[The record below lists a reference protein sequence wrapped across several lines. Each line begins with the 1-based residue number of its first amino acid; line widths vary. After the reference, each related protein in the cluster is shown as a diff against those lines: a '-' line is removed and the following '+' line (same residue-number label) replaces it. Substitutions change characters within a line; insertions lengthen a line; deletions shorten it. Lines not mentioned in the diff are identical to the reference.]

1 MPGSVELT
9 TIWLVDLVGS
19 TQLATSVG
27 PVRADQLRHE
37 YFTLLRQAVEAGGG
51 HEFKNTGDGL
61 IVAFKSASAA
71 VSCAVVT
78 QQLFE
83 RRYRGAEQQLH
94 VRIGLGTGESMVED
108 GDYFGMPTVEA
119 ARLCDKASAD
129 GILVSSTTKLLAGR
143 VDGARFEPAGALE
156 LKGIPEPVEA
166 FSVAWEPLD
175 PERAGVGVG
184 TWPLPE
190 ALRTVPSVAFVG
202 RLSERDQIEQIR
214 SQARSGMPRLLLLSG
229 EPGIG
234 KTRLASYSAL
244 ASYADGFAVCWGA
257 CSEDLAVPYEPWIHA
272 CSQLVANAPQEQL
285 QLYVER
291 FGGELSRL
299 TPSLSLRVPG
309 VRPPQASDPETE
321 RFLLFASV
329 AGLLQA
335 VCDMRP
341 LCLVL
346 DDLHWTD
353 GQTVALLKHVVR
365 TIRTGGLQVIV
376 TYRDSELTGDHP
388 LTLGLA
394 DLLRAEGVNRIALR
408 GLGAE
413 DVVEMMS
420 AAAGHA
426 MEAQGVA
433 LAGEIAGETGGNP
446 FFVAEIL
453 RSLLESGTFVF
464 DEGSERWRIETGAPL
479 RLPPSVRDVVGSRAQ
494 RLGPEALEVLLASAV
509 VGNEF
514 EVALVT
520 ELVDVPEMTVLDL
533 LEVAVAASI
542 LTESPE
548 RVGWFAFAH
557 ALIRQSL
564 YESLGA
570 TRRARMH
577 HRVATALE
585 QLKPD
590 ERDQRLAELA
600 LHWRLATISV
610 EVGKAAEYARRAGE
624 QALARLAPGEAA
636 RFLADAVEL
645 IGTTDDAERCRA
657 LVGLGEAQRQMGDAA
672 YRNSLLEASRLA
684 YELQDA
690 QLAADAALANNRGS
704 YSVLMGVDHER
715 LEAIERALELAG
727 SSVPIRR
734 ARLLALQAQELL
746 WDADSRRRWALAD
759 EAMELARAAGDPRGL
774 ALVLRNAGYALWAPD
789 TLAQRLA
796 IMNELSRCAEVT
808 KDPALL
814 YWAHLNEFNTSFEA
828 ADLTVAEVAIERCVQ
843 LGSELG
849 QPLLD
854 WGAVSCLVGFH
865 LERGDF
871 ATCEREAERAFALG
885 QQAEEPDAVV
895 MYAMQISQ
903 LRTFQGRADEVIELL
918 EQGVAQ
924 RPHIAGWRGG
934 LAHAYVLL
942 GRHAEAVK
950 ILDASLEELRH
961 LPRDSS
967 TTISLA
973 AFAAVAGQTR
983 ARDACAE
990 LYDLIEPWQDTLVWT
1005 GATGLGHFRMWRA
1018 LLAATL
1024 DLDER
1029 ADADFAFACEFQETN
1044 GMLFWAAYA
1053 HVLWG
1058 EAFATRGESGRA
1070 QAEGARALALA
1081 REHGYGAVEARAAAL
1096 ASSATTASREA

>member
-37 YFTLLRQAVEAGGG
+37 YFALLRQAVEAGDG

-119 ARLCDKASAD
+119 ARLCDKAPAD
-129 GILVSSTTKLLAGR
+129 GILISSMTKLLAGR
-143 VDGARFEPAGALE
+143 VEGARFEPAGALE

-175 PERAGVGVG
+175 PERAGAGIA

-202 RLSERDQIEQIR
+202 RLGERDQVEEIR
-214 SQARSGMPRLLLLSG
+214 GQVRSGLPRLMLLCG

-244 ASYADGFAVCWGA
+244 AAYADGFAVCWGA
-257 CSEDLAVPYEPWIHA
+257 CSEDLAVPYEPWINA

-285 QLYVER
+285 ESYVER

-299 TPSLSLRVPG
+299 TPNLSHRVPG
-309 VRPPQASDPETE
+309 MRSPQASDPETE
-321 RFLLFASV
+321 RFLLFESV

-335 VCDMRP
+335 VCDTRP

-365 TIRTGGLQVIV
+365 TIRSGGLQVIA
-376 TYRDSELTGDHP
+376 TYRDSELTRDHP

-394 DLLRAEGVNRIALR
+394 DLVRAEGVHRIALR
-408 GLGAE
+408 GLGTE
-413 DVVEMMS
+413 DVVEIMS
-420 AAAGHA
+420 AATGHA
-426 MEAQGVA
+426 LEKEGLA

-453 RSLLESGTFVF
+453 RSLLEAGTFVF
-464 DEGSERWRIETGAPL
+464 DEGTERWRIDTGTQL
-479 RLPPSVRDVVGSRAQ
+479 RLPQSVRDVVGSRAQ
-494 RLGPEALEVLLASAV
+494 RLGPDALEVLLASAV

-514 EVALVT
+514 DVALVT
-520 ELVDVPEMTVLDL
+520 DLVDVPEMTVLDL

-548 RVGWFAFAH
+548 RVGRFAFAH

-585 QLKPD
+585 QLEPD

-624 QALARLAPGEAA
+624 QALTRLAPGEAA

-645 IGTTDDAERCRA
+645 IGTTDDAARCRA

-672 YRNSLLEASRLA
+672 YRGTLLEAGRLA

-704 YSVLMGVDHER
+704 FSVLMGVDHER
-715 LEAIERALELAG
+715 LEAIERALELTG
-727 SSVPIRR
+727 SSVPVHR
-734 ARLLALQAQELL
+734 ARLLALQAQELA
-746 WDADSRRRWALAD
+746 WDADWRRRWALAD
-759 EAMELARAAGDPRGL
+759 EAMELARAAGNPREL
-774 ALVLRNAGYALWAPD
+774 TLVLRNAGYALWAPD
-789 TLAQRLA
+789 TLERRLE
-796 IMNELSRCAEVT
+796 IMDELLRCAEAT
-808 KDPALL
+808 EDPVLR
-814 YWAHLNEFNTSFEA
+814 YWALLNEFNTSFEA
-828 ADLTVAEVAIERCVQ
+828 ADLAVAEKAIRRTVK

-849 QPLLD
+849 QPLLE
-854 WGAVSCLVGFH
+854 WGAVSCLAGMH

-871 ATCEREAERAFALG
+871 ATCERELDRALALG
-885 QQAEEPDAVV
+885 QQAEEPDALV
-895 MYAMQISQ
+895 MYAMQLSQ
-903 LRTFQGRADEVIELL
+903 LRTFQGRGDEVIELL
-918 EQGVAQ
+918 EEGVKQ
-924 RPHIAGWRGG
+924 RPHIVGWRGG

-942 GRHAEAVK
+942 GRHAEAAE
-950 ILDASLEELRH
+950 ILDASLDDLRH
-961 LPRDSS
+961 LPRDTS
-967 TTISLA
+967 TTIALA
-973 AFAAVAGQTR
+973 VFAAVAGQTG
-983 ARDACAE
+983 AQDACAE
-990 LYDLIEPWQDTLVWT
+990 LYDLIEPWQDSLVWS

-1024 DLDER
+1024 DLHER

-1044 GMLFWAAYA
+1044 AMLYWATYA

-1058 EAFATRGESGRA
+1058 EAFAARGESKHA

-1081 REHGYGAVEARAAAL
+1081 REHGYGSVEARAGAL
-1096 ASSATTASREA
+1096 ASSATNASREA